1 MKMRMKPVGSPVLNS
16 KEVKVQATKTEVKKS
31 TVKFTESQVFLL
43 DVGIKERS
51 RILDLAV
58 RRLLS
63 WDSYLNAPWDDAARG
78 LCSIG
83 CGNTWLDVVEMGIEY
98 KTKANLT
105 KPQAISIPVETFS
118 MLELAEARVSQ
129 IRPSLATKGII
140 AGIIR
145 SAIAQDQLTK
155 MIGEEIEIEDSISI
169 AE

>member
-1 MKMRMKPVGSPVLNS
+1 MKMKMKLSGSPLLKA
-16 KEVKVQATKTEVKKS
+16 KEVKVPATKSEIKKS
-31 TVKFTESQVFLL
+31 TVKFTESQSFLL
-43 DVGIKERS
+43 EVGIKERS

-63 WDSYLNAPWDDAARG
+63 WDSYLNAPWEDAARG

-118 MLELAEARVSQ
+118 LLELAESRVSQ
-129 IRPSLATKGII
+129 IRPTLATKGII

-145 SAIAQDQLTK
+145 SAITQDVLMK
-155 MIGEEIEIEDSISI
+155 MIGEEIEIE
-169 AE
+169 E